1 MKIEAGE
8 SVIVVLQNPRE
19 KVVGVL
25 HEIGPAGIFLR
36 GIDLGYFEEWMTAIK
51 NDEPYLPMQEYFFP
65 MWRVERATRDESS
78 FEMPSLT
85 EQFRQKTSFDL
96 TDF

>member
-8 SVIVVLQNPRE
+8 SVIVILQNPRE

-25 HEIGPAGIFLR
+25 HEIGAAGIFMR
-36 GIDLGYFEEWMTAIK
+36 GIDLGYFEEWTTAIK

-85 EQFRQKTSFDL
+85 EQFRQKTGFDL

>member
-8 SVIVVLQNPRE
+8 SVIVILQNPRE

-25 HEIGPAGIFLR
+25 HEIGAAGIFMR
-36 GIDLGYFEEWMTAIK
+36 GIDLSYFEEWTNAIK

-65 MWRVERATRDESS
+65 MWRVERVMRDENS
-78 FEMPSLT
+78 FDVASLA
-85 EQFRQKTSFDL
+85 EQFHQKTGFDMA
-96 TDF
+96 DF